1 MPERQYRDATNE
13 SLTSLCSSTS
23 APHDAAAASSNIL
36 AGRLPGL
43 PALPGLIAG
52 NWALIQRSDLDAWLA
67 RLEALEAR
75 YSFAGLHDDELEFIA
90 GA

>member
-1 MPERQYRDATNE
+1 MPERQCCDAADE
-13 SLTSLCSSTS
+13 SMTALRSSPS
-23 APHDAAAASSNIL
+23 APHEAAMASANIL
-36 AGRLPGL
+36 GGRLPGL

-52 NWALIQRSDLDAWLA
+52 NWALIQRSDLDAWLT

-75 YSFAGLHDDELEFIA
+75 YRFAGLRDDELEFIA

>member
-1 MPERQYRDATNE
+1 M
-13 SLTSLCSSTS
+13 
-23 APHDAAAASSNIL
+23 NIL
-36 AGRLPGL
+36 EGGVPGL

-52 NWALIQRSDLDAWLA
+52 DWALIKRSDLDVWLP

-75 YSFAGLHDDELEFIA
+75 YSFAGLRDDELEFIA